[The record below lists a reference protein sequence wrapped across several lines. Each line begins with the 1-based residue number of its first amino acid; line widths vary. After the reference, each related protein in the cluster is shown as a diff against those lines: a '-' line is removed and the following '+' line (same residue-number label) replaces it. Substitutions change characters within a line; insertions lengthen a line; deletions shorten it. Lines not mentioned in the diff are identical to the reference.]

1 MARTM
6 RVTALCL
13 ALILLLSQIA
23 SASSAVLDRA
33 SQIIAKMETNGNYG
47 SVGNDTNGSPSV
59 GILQWNNGRAVNLL
73 KKIIADD
80 GAVARELLGDAMFQ
94 QLSEGKS
101 SVWSGKTLTSAQKK
115 AVGALLKTDAG
126 VKRQNAQAETDITA
140 YITTAK
146 KLGITDP
153 NALVYYADI
162 AHQVGTGAVKK
173 YGVKAAEIAG
183 SYAKVTLKDLYKAA
197 LVYATHTKSR
207 RTKVYNL
214 LVANPVEGT
223 GAEPPV
229 LPQAVELDKSGT
241 QTLYLGDTLKLSAD
255 VTPSGAAAK
264 YTWASSETGVATVSD
279 GVVTPRKTGTA
290 TILVKTQNGKT
301 DTVKITVKPV
311 LVKRVQ
317 ISGSAKMRR
326 GTKQTLK
333 TACEPSDATNQKV
346 RWRSSNSRIV
356 AVNAKG
362 VVLARRKGKATIYC
376 MTKDGTKKIAKFSIK
391 VG

>member
-1 MARTM
+1 MKRVM
-6 RVTALCL
+6 RLTAICLLLVL
-13 ALILLLSQIA
+13 ALSQGA
-23 SASSAVLDRA
+23 LAASAVLERA
-33 SQIIAKMETNGNYG
+33 TQIIAKMETNGNYG
-47 SVGNDTNGSPSV
+47 SVANDTNGSPSV

-80 GAVARELLGDAMFQ
+80 AEAARELLGDAMFQ

-101 SVWSGKTLTSAQKK
+101 GVWSGKSLSSAQKK

-126 VKRQNAQAETDITA
+126 VKRQNAQAESDITA
-140 YITTAK
+140 YISTAK
-146 KLGITDP
+146 KLGIADP

-197 LVYATHTKSR
+197 LVYATYTKSR

-214 LVANPVEGT
+214 LVENPVEGT
-223 GAEPPV
+223 GAETPV
-229 LPQAVELDKSGT
+229 LPETVELNKSGT

-255 VTPSGAAAK
+255 VSPSGATAQ
-264 YTWASSETGVATVSD
+264 YTWASSQTGIATVSD
-279 GVVTPRKTGTA
+279 GVVTPRKAGTA
-290 TILVKTQNGKT
+290 TIAVKTQNGKT

-311 LVKRVQ
+311 LVKSVQ
-317 ISGSAKMRR
+317 ITGNTKMRR
-326 GTKQTLK
+326 GTKQALK
-333 TACEPSDATNQKV
+333 TACDPSDATNQKV

-356 AVNAKG
+356 AVNSKG

-376 MTKDGTKKIAKFSIK
+376 MTRDGTKKIAKFTIK